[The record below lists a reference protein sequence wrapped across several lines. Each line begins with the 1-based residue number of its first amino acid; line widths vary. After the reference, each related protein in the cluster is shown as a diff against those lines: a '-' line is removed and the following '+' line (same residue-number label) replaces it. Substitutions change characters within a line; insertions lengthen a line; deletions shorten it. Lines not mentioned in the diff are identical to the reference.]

1 MIGRLRRILD
11 YLLRVTRENPRL
23 SPVHPAVDA
32 IDTFLFG
39 KGDVTAGAPH
49 VRGHM
54 DVKRF
59 MSVVILCLL
68 PCAAWGVYAFGWRV
82 AALIAVSY
90 IFGVGV
96 EAIFA
101 GARKETLNEGAFV
114 TCLLFPLTLPPTT
127 PFWVCAVGIVFGIVF
142 GKEVFGGTGYNVFN
156 PALVGRCFV
165 YISFPRHMVGGVW
178 TNPIPGAAGG
188 FAAWDAGVD
197 AVTSATPAHLTT
209 LQECPV
215 PFGDLLFGLASG
227 SVGETL
233 RIWIVAAG
241 LILAAL
247 VQVFVGLAPLR
258 TLRTALG
265 KVRSG
270 ETQRLEG
277 TFPDELTPLID
288 EFKQIRNA
296 AQRSSDLTNQLLAF
310 ARQQPVS
317 PRVLDLN
324 ATVAGMFK
332 MLSRLIGE
340 DIELVTVA
348 APGIGAIRIDPGQV
362 EQILVNLVVNARDAI
377 AGSGRIEIATG
388 AATLDAAFCAD
399 HPGAVPGEY
408 ARLTVR
414 DTGCGMDAETLSK
427 ATEPFFT
434 TKGVG
439 KGSGLGLPMVH
450 GLAEQSGGRLA
461 LSSAP
466 GQATSAELWLRA
478 AGGVGGGGRCAGRRQ
493 RAAFRRPPA
502 PGPAR

>member
-178 TNPIPGAAGG
+178 TNPIPGAEGG

-241 LILAAL
+241 LILALTRVASFSIMISTVIGAFVTAAIGHHAAPSAWPCGAMGVL
-247 VQVFVGLAPLR
+247 GGGLLFGAVFMA
-258 TLRTALG
+258 T
-265 KVRSG
+265 
-270 ETQRLEG
+270 
-277 TFPDELTPLID
+277 D
-288 EFKQIRNA
+288 
-296 AQRSSDLTNQLLAF
+296 
-310 ARQQPVS
+310 PVS
-317 PRVLDLN
+317 GPRHPLTRWLY
-324 ATVAGMFK
+324 G
-332 MLSRLIGE
+332 L
-340 DIELVTVA
+340 
-348 APGIGAIRIDPGQV
+348 GIGAISVLIWMYSGYPQGV
-362 EQILVNLVVNARDAI
+362 MFAILLMNTAAPILDHFAIRRRYRAR
-377 AGSGRIEIATG
+377 R
-388 AATLDAAFCAD
+388 
-399 HPGAVPGEY
+399 
-408 ARLTVR
+408 
-414 DTGCGMDAETLSK
+414 
-427 ATEPFFT
+427 
-434 TKGVG
+434 
-439 KGSGLGLPMVH
+439 
-450 GLAEQSGGRLA
+450 
-461 LSSAP
+461 AP
-466 GQATSAELWLRA
+466 A
-478 AGGVGGGGRCAGRRQ
+478 
-493 RAAFRRPPA
+493 
-502 PGPAR
+502 